1 MADPIGTAS
10 DDSVLSVRECWELL
24 RAEEY
29 GRLAVTCQDGPD
41 VYPINA
47 FIDHATLVFR
57 TAEGTKLDAIRAD
70 HRVAFEV
77 DGYDPRRR
85 TAWSVVIRGVAHE
98 VSDRHEAVETVE
110 LGVTPWQHGPKPAFV
125 RITPTS
131 VTGRRFERVDRAEW
145 RIDGV
150 QRRPS
155 PDD

>member
-1 MADPIGTAS
+1 MADPGGPTA
-10 DDSVLSVRECWELL
+10 DDSVLSVRECWALL

-29 GRLAVTCQDGPD
+29 GRLAVNCEDGPD

-70 HRVAFEV
+70 DRVAFEV
-77 DGYDPRRR
+77 DGYDSRRR
-85 TAWSVVIRGVAHE
+85 TAWSVVIRGVADE
-98 VSDRHEAVETVE
+98 VTDRHEAVEAVE
-110 LGVTPWQHGPKPAFV
+110 LGVTPWQRGPKPAFV

-131 VTGRRFERVDRAEW
+131 VAGRRFERVDRAEW
-145 RIDGV
+145 RVAGV